1 MKCVKNMMIIYGVT
15 AAYFVFIEA
24 YGAIIPIVISVL
36 VIDNYVKNEKFREKI
51 NHWI

>member
-1 MKCVKNMMIIYGVT
+1 MKCVRNMMIIYGIAT
-15 AAYFVFIEA
+15 AYLVFIEA

-36 VIDNYVKNEKFREKI
+36 VTHNYVENEKFREKI